1 MRLSVKR
8 AFFSSV
14 SKKERFFEYKN
25 VSVGTSDFLRL
36 LGARNSKRIQGL
48 LRQVVKVKCLF
59 HLDDFPHKIDLFLGG
74 RLRRIAYGTQNL
86 EEIIV
91 VVGPKSQV

>member
-1 MRLSVKR
+1 MMLSVKR

-25 VSVGTSDFLRL
+25 VSVKTSDFPKADS
-36 LGARNSKRIQGL
+36 ARNSKRMQGL

-59 HLDDFPHKIDLFLGG
+59 HLYGFLHKIDLFFGG
-74 RLRRIAYGTQNL
+74 SLR
-86 EEIIV
+86 
-91 VVGPKSQV
+91 